1 MKAAGTGGIG
11 IKIFGAAPRAPT
23 AAA

>member
-1 MKAAGTGGIG
+1 MKAAGKGGIG